1 MSKDFDPINDPTS
14 HLSRYLAFFQLPG
27 INPDCVRQEVVAK
40 FENPNLSLLEA
51 DTLLREE
58 TVGRVEQ
65 AVKGVGEKMA
75 RNGVSGAHSKYP
87 ESSLYGKS
95 VPVVFGDFPTGMP
108 NVNKAFGMM
117 GGGFSPGDL
126 RHMGIG
132 PVGNEVVKTDF
143 RSYMAQQIE
152 ERRSVKLTL
161 SDKDMIDVRPHR
173 VIGHDPGTGKFAL
186 MDVDETSVKL
196 SDIIDRSG
204 SYGKVGFTR
213 GTGQSMDLGTAL
225 RQHEKLIEAQRIE
238 EYTKDPFAACYSWGR
253 RTGKTRLD
261 MTVWKAIEE
270 GCFFA
275 DTWIKPLY
283 WAMFKQAPSI
293 R

>member
-1 MSKDFDPINDPTS
+1 MSKDFDPINDPNS

-27 INPDCVRQEVVAK
+27 INPDCIRDEVVKK
-40 FENPNLSLLEA
+40 FENPNLNLLEA
-51 DTLLREE
+51 DKLLREE
-58 TVGRVEQ
+58 TVTRVEQ

-108 NVNKAFGMM
+108 SVNKAFGMM

-126 RHMGIG
+126 RNLGIG
-132 PVGNEVVKTDF
+132 PVGNEVIKTDF
-143 RSYMAQQIE
+143 RSYMAQQLE
-152 ERRSVKLTL
+152 ERREVKASLT
-161 SDKDMIDVRPHR
+161 SQCVSEAKR

-186 MDVDETSVKL
+186 MDVDETSGKL
-196 SDIIDRSG
+196 SEIIDRSG

-225 RQHEKLIEAQRIE
+225 RQHDKLIEAQRIE

-261 MTVWKAIEE
+261 MTVWQAIEK

-283 WAMFKQAPSI
+283 WAMFKQTPSI